1 MPNNKSAH
9 RRFWTLLIVQ
19 LGVLLLLA
27 AALPLRAQAETAAD
41 DELTAAM
48 YGDEMIPVRTTFGR
62 LPRLLSEVAEN
73 VTVITREDIAR
84 LQAKTVDEVLRY
96 YSGVLPYPNRMPS
109 DLSVPVVQGLPNRQC
124 LVTLDGI
131 PLNNLSDGAIDIGVI
146 PVGFLDR
153 IEIVKGPA
161 ASVWGRS
168 VGAVINLITQEPE
181 TDRPVSGRVTGSLGM
196 RNSGYGDIN
205 LSGSSRKTGTGY
217 FLAATAHQTDGF
229 QKGINGEG
237 RAVYAKLTQ
246 KLGSA
251 TTLSALFARSAVD
264 RNFLYLPQGP
274 PLPLRGANSG
284 AAYFGIGRLQHKV
297 SASAEI
303 EAALYFY
310 NLAVDNS
317 IYNLVPIP
325 GMLPVPGI
333 KVQFQGVRE
342 ETEGLQIAYKRNTSS
357 YWLVLGVDATTNSLR
372 NSDMSLAPPPRNT
385 RAVSH
390 PYSVAEYL
398 SGGYNVTPQLT
409 ATASL
414 RYDWYSQL
422 DDTLCP
428 SVGLIYKLDEQTVLR
443 ATYGY
448 GHSLPTIASGSD
460 RFETLWRV
468 QVGAETNHLPGVWLK
483 TNAFYDRT
491 SNVKLNLKFFDQG
504 PEINR
509 NLTREGFEIEAK
521 TAPLFNVTF
530 GLGYTYTHIFNS
542 DSDAELRGMPRHH
555 LLLSGNYRVNG
566 TDLMMVGHYVNW
578 NSAAA
583 SDSLVWDLLLS
594 QKLHSWAGGGM
605 SLRFGAHN
613 IFGGRQYASPVF
625 PNTPLRVDGGL
636 QVEF

>member
-1 MPNNKSAH
+1 MPANQSVH
-9 RRFWTLLIVQ
+9 RRPWAFFIFLLT
-19 LGVLLLLA
+19 VLLS
-27 AALPLRAQAETAAD
+27 AALPPCALAETDGD
-41 DELTAAM
+41 DELAAAM
-48 YGDEMIPVRTTFGR
+48 YGDEVIPVRTTFGR
-62 LPRLLSEVAEN
+62 SPRLLSEVAEN
-73 VTVITREDIAR
+73 VTVITKEDIAR
-84 LQAKTVDEVLRY
+84 LQARTVDEVLRY

-131 PLNNLSDGAIDIGVI
+131 PLNNLSDGVVDIAVV
-146 PVGFLDR
+146 PVGFLER

-168 VGAVINLITQEPE
+168 VGAVINLVTQEPE
-181 TDRPVSGRVTGSLGM
+181 ADRMVSGRVTGSLGM
-196 RNSGYGDIN
+196 RNTGYGDIT

-229 QKGINGEG
+229 HEGIDGEG

-246 KLGSA
+246 KIGEA
-251 TTLSALFARSAVD
+251 TNISALFARSAVD

-274 PLPLRGANSG
+274 PLPVRGENSG
-284 AAYFGIGRLQHKV
+284 AAYFGIGRIQHKV

-303 EAALYFY
+303 DASIYFY

-317 IYNLVPIP
+317 IHNLAPIP
-325 GMLPVPGI
+325 PMLPVPGI
-333 KVQFQGVRE
+333 RVQFQGVRE
-342 ETEGLQIAYKRNTSS
+342 ETEGVQIAYKRNTGR
-357 YWLVLGVDATTNSLR
+357 YWLTLGVDATTSSLR
-372 NSDMSLAPPPRNT
+372 NSDMSLSPPPRNS
-385 RAVSH
+385 RNVSH
-390 PYSVAEYL
+390 PYSVSEYL
-398 SGGYNVTPQLT
+398 SGGYNVTQQLT

-422 DDTLCP
+422 DDTWSP
-428 SVGLIYKLDEQTVLR
+428 SLGLIYKLDEQTVLR

-448 GHSLPTIASGSD
+448 GYSLPTISSGSS
-460 RFETLWRV
+460 RFETLWRA

-483 TNAFYDRT
+483 VNGFYDRT
-491 SNVKLNLKFFDQG
+491 ANVKLNLKFFDQG
-504 PEINR
+504 AEVNK

-521 TAPLFNVTF
+521 TAPLFNVSL

-542 DSDAELRGMPRHH
+542 DNDSELRGMPRHH
-555 LLLSGNYRVNG
+555 LVLSGNYRANG
-566 TDLMMVGHYVNW
+566 TDLMVVGHYVNW
-578 NSAAA
+578 NTPTA

-594 QKLHSWAGGGM
+594 QKLHSWDRGGM
-605 SLRFGAHN
+605 SLCFGVHN
-613 IFGGRQYASPVF
+613 IFGGRQYATPVL